1 MTYND
6 TTNKS
11 GILQCVEFRT
21 DLGDAYITGDDT
33 RLKQFTALVNN
44 ENHKVWHTIFMSNG
58 NWQYDDGNYT
68 DLPQATTEL
77 TVNVAKYAL
86 PPTALT
92 VKGINCLDEAGNWYG
107 LIPLTA
113 ETIGNEVDEFMDTP
127 SQPMYYR
134 LVNGTAQIYPT
145 PNYTKT
151 AGIKV
156 LFDRDS
162 VDFVTTDTTKTPGFA
177 SPYHE
182 ILPIG
187 VSIEWLK
194 IKQPQSPTLPQLQAD
209 YLKMEKAIK
218 DFYGKRFK
226 DFTPRISRAYQ
237 SYK

>member
-1 MTYND
+1 
-6 TTNKS
+6 
-11 GILQCVEFRT
+11 
-21 DLGDAYITGDDT
+21 
-33 RLKQFTALVNN
+33 
-44 ENHKVWHTIFMSNG
+44 
-58 NWQYDDGNYT
+58 
-68 DLPQATTEL
+68 
-77 TVNVAKYAL
+77 
-86 PPTALT
+86 
-92 VKGINCLDEAGNWYG
+92 
-107 LIPLTA
+107 
-113 ETIGNEVDEFMDTP
+113 MDTP

-134 LVNGTAQIYPT
+134 LVNGTAQIYPA

-209 YLKMEKAIK
+209 YLKMEKG
-218 DFYGKRFK
+218 Y
-226 DFTPRISRAYQ
+226 
-237 SYK
+237 

>member
-1 MTYND
+1 M
-6 TTNKS
+6 
-11 GILQCVEFRT
+11 VELKT
-21 DLGDAYITGDDT
+21 DLGDAYITGDTT

-44 ENHKVWHTIFMSNG
+44 ENHKIWHTIFMSNG
-58 NWQYDDGNYT
+58 NWSYDDGNYT
-68 DLPQATTEL
+68 DLPQATTDL
-77 TVNVAKYAL
+77 VSGTSKYAI
-86 PPTALT
+86 PATALT
-92 VKGINCLDEAGNWYG
+92 VKGINCLDAAGNWYG
-107 LIPLTA
+107 LTPVTDEAIY
-113 ETIGNEVDEFMDTP
+113 NEVDEFMKED

-134 LVNGTAQIYPT
+134 LINGTAEIYPAS
-145 PNYTKT
+145 NYNATN
-151 AGIKV
+151 GIKV

-162 VDFVTTDTTKTPGFA
+162 VDFATSDTTKTPGFA

-226 DFTPRISRAYQ
+226 DYKPRIGRAYQ